1 MKKALALLLVLTFV
15 FAVSFL
21 SFAADAKKNE
31 AVQGTVTKIEGKKLT
46 IKQADG
52 KEVTVEVKNVKDI
65 KVGDK
70 VTVKN
75 GVVTKEKGKEATP
88 APKKKKAVEGC

>member
-1 MKKALALLLVLTFV
+1 MKKAVALLLVLTFV
-15 FAVSFL
+15 FAVAFT
-21 SFAADAKKNE
+21 SFAADVKKTE

-70 VTVKN
+70 VTVKD
-75 GVVTKEKGKEATP
+75 GVVKKEKGKEATP